1 VSPALRAAAIGAA
14 LVAVVA
20 LATWAAMTGR
30 AWLGVLAFGAPAL
43 ALRLVFTVALLRG
56 PKPPTKAV
64 STHRYGRGWD
74 HLQGMD
80 VPPDPVPSTQITR
93 EEREAAR
100 RDGVL
105 FVGRG
110 VSVSQVPGEWLRQ
123 QRAQRGPSRKDRS

>member
-1 VSPALRAAAIGAA
+1 MSPALRAAALVAA

-20 LATWAAMTGR
+20 LATWAAMTGP
-30 AWLGVLAFGAPAL
+30 AWRGVLAFGAPAL

-80 VPPDPVPSTQITR
+80 VPPDPVPSTQITPSR
-93 EEREAAR
+93 RAASR
-100 RDGVL
+100 SSRVYLAHRDAAPDE
-105 FVGRG
+105 
-110 VSVSQVPGEWLRQ
+110 QPGEWLRQ